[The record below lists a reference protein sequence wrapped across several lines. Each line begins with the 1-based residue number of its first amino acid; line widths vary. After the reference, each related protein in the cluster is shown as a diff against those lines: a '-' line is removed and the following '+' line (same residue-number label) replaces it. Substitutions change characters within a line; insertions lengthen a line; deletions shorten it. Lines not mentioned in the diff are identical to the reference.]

1 MNNTIIPRDAASTVV
16 ERLAI
21 HSLVFLLP
29 FLALISNFGVGF
41 CSFAFLLAAIVYW
54 RAGRV
59 ALLRHLSEIRGVLIA
74 FGLSFGLALAQML
87 LRHDLLRTLE
97 KPSREM
103 AAVTV
108 LLTVLACRPNRKA
121 LWYGLIAGA
130 LAGAAFIVYQRWV
143 IGVDRPGGLINSITF
158 GDIVLCMGLMS
169 LAGVLDFKGRQV
181 VWPSLGALAGV
192 VGSIATGTRG
202 GWIAIL
208 FAIALFLQYG
218 HFVRGKSIKAMAL
231 LVLVL
236 LAGSWYIPQT
246 GARARIYE
254 GVNDVETYVNGGSV
268 FTHMG
273 IRFELWKGATMLIAR
288 HPWGGATLPEVRAEL
303 AGLVAERQLDPVV
316 TIMPHFHNDVLQE
329 LVFGGI
335 PGLLVWASTLLMPLL
350 FFLRILRT
358 HESASAPRVALA
370 LAGMMLV
377 LGYFSFG
384 LTEVIFFSVRSTM
397 FYALMLFLIMGLCLN
412 VKDHDGQ

>member
-59 ALLRHLSEIRGVLIA
+59 AAAPSYRDPRRIDSLRPQ
-74 FGLSFGLALAQML
+74 F
-87 LRHDLLRTLE
+87 
-97 KPSREM
+97 
-103 AAVTV
+103 
-108 LLTVLACRPNRKA
+108 RP
-121 LWYGLIAGA
+121 GAGA
-130 LAGAAFIVYQRWV
+130 DAVAPRFAAHAGKAVPRNGRRDGAADGAGLPSQSQGAVVRP
-143 IGVDRPGGLINSITF
+143 DRRRAGRRRLHRLPAL
-158 GDIVLCMGLMS
+158 GDRRGPAGRLDQLHHLRRHRAVHGPDVA
-169 LAGVLDFKGRQV
+169 AGVLDFKGRQV

-335 PGLLVWASTLLMPLL
+335 PGLLVWASTLL
-350 FFLRILRT
+350 
-358 HESASAPRVALA
+358 
-370 LAGMMLV
+370 
-377 LGYFSFG
+377 
-384 LTEVIFFSVRSTM
+384 
-397 FYALMLFLIMGLCLN
+397 
-412 VKDHDGQ
+412 

>member
-108 LLTVLACRPNRKA
+108 LLTVLACRPSRKA

-218 HFVRGKSIKAMAL
+218 HFVRGKSIGHGAAGAGAAGRQ
-231 LVLVL
+231 LVHPADRRARAHLRGRQRRRNLCQRRQCLHPYGHPLRTVEGRDDADRAPSVGRCHA
-236 LAGSWYIPQT
+236 AGSARRT
-246 GARARIYE
+246 GRAGGRTPARSGRDDHA
-254 GVNDVETYVNGGSV
+254 
-268 FTHMG
+268 
-273 IRFELWKGATMLIAR
+273 A
-288 HPWGGATLPEVRAEL
+288 LP
-303 AGLVAERQLDPVV
+303 
-316 TIMPHFHNDVLQE
+316 
-329 LVFGGI
+329 
-335 PGLLVWASTLLMPLL
+335 
-350 FFLRILRT
+350 
-358 HESASAPRVALA
+358 
-370 LAGMMLV
+370 
-377 LGYFSFG
+377 
-384 LTEVIFFSVRSTM
+384 
-397 FYALMLFLIMGLCLN
+397 
-412 VKDHDGQ
+412 